1 MSAQATPNCR
11 SERLDA
17 LRSPPGPGQS
27 ARVSD
32 LRLVAR
38 ARVARLTDEE
48 TVALGRE
55 LIGLSASAHVSYPD
69 GTPTVVV
76 LVHNLS
82 GNLQELARRHVT
94 DVLGDFDETVE

>member
-1 MSAQATPNCR
+1 MLPCARRPARGNLLGCR
-11 SERLDA
+11 TCASSHVLA
-17 LRSPPGPGQS
+17 LR
-27 ARVSD
+27 VS
-32 LRLVAR
+32 
-38 ARVARLTDEE
+38 LTRK